1 MATEYTTHY
10 NLDLYTDNDKPN
22 LRDQYNGAMNK
33 IDSQLNTLSNNF
45 VVVTEAANQAKEKA
59 DAASDSAAANAQSIS
74 TLQSKVSGIDTAYK
88 SADSSITDAY
98 KAADTKLSSDITAAY
113 KAADSEIEKA
123 YKAADS
129 ALSSSKA
136 PVSHASADTTYGAG
150 DATHYGHVKL
160 YNALSTNADGAVT
173 PAAVQSALSN
183 INTSI
188 GDGSITT
195 QKIADGA
202 VTAAKIAQSAKDA
215 IMGGI
220 TIKIFGNKITGT
232 DNTGASYPTRC
243 EMAGAYI
250 PALDI
255 LIIWKIHILA
265 NSGWSSA
272 NPLVLPSYVPSM
284 HTVPAGDGQI
294 SIGGISWTSD
304 NYFKSWH
311 GLIIDGRKVFVSQ
324 TINDNFDGTP
334 IVMSCAPFRDGD
346 TSSLTS

>member
-1 MATEYTTHY
+1 MASEYTTHY
-10 NLDLYTDNDKPN
+10 NLDLYTDTDKPN

-33 IDSQLNTLSNNF
+33 IDSQLNTLSNNI
-45 VVVTEAANQAKEKA
+45 VISTEAANQAKEQAK
-59 DAASDSAAANAQSIS
+59 AASDAAAANAQSIS
-74 TLQSKVSGIDTAYK
+74 TLKNTVSGIDTAYK
-88 SADSSITDAY
+88 AADSSITDAY
-98 KAADTKLSSDITAAY
+98 KAADTKLYSDITA
-113 KAADSEIEKA
+113 A

-136 PVSHASADTTYGAG
+136 PVNHASSDTTYGAG

-160 YNALSTNADGAVT
+160 YNTLSTNADGAVT

-215 IMGGI
+215 IMGGM

-232 DNTGASYPTRC
+232 DNTGASYPTGC

-265 NSGWSSA
+265 NSGWSSTK
-272 NPLVLPSYVPSM
+272 PLVLPSYVPSM
-284 HTVPAGDGQI
+284 HTNPAGDAQF
-294 SIGGISWTSD
+294 SVGGIEWTSE
-304 NYFKSWH
+304 NYFKSWY
-311 GLIIDGRKVFVSQ
+311 GIIIDGRKVYVSS
-324 TINDNFDGTP
+324 TINDNFDSVP
-334 IVMSCAPFRDGD
+334 IVMSCAPFRDGY
-346 TSSLTS
+346 TSILTS

>member
-1 MATEYTTHY
+1 MASEYTTNF
-10 NLDLYTDNDKPN
+10 NLDLYTDTDKPN
-22 LRDQYNGAMNK
+22 LRDQYNGAMHK
-33 IDSQLNTLSNNF
+33 IDSQLNTLSNNI
-45 VVVTEAANQAKEKA
+45 VISTEAADQAKEQAKA
-59 DAASDSAAANAQSIS
+59 ASDAASANAKSIS
-74 TLQSKVSGIDTAYK
+74 ALQTTVSSIDT
-88 SADSSITDAY
+88 AY
-98 KAADTKLSSDITAAY
+98 KAADTKISSDITAA
-113 KAADSEIEKA
+113 
-123 YKAADS
+123 
-129 ALSSSKA
+129 LNTKA
-136 PVSHASADTTYGAG
+136 PIGHASADTTYGAG

-160 YNALSTNADGAVT
+160 YNALSANADGAIT

-215 IMGGI
+215 IMGGM

-232 DNTGASYPTRC
+232 DNTGASYPTGC

-255 LIIWKIHILA
+255 LIIWKIHIAA

-284 HTVPAGDGQI
+284 HTVPTGDAQI

-304 NYFKSWH
+304 NYFKSWY
-311 GLIIDGRKVFVSQ
+311 GLIIEGRKLYVAS
-324 TINDNFDGTP
+324 TMNDNFDGTP

-346 TSSLTS
+346 TSILTS

>member
-10 NLDLYTDNDKPN
+10 NLDLYTDTDKPN
-22 LRDQYNGAMNK
+22 LRDQYNGAINK
-33 IDSQLNTLSNNF
+33 IDSQLNTFSNNL
-45 VVVTEAANQAKEKA
+45 VIVTDAANQAKEQAKA
-59 DAASDSAAANAQSIS
+59 ATDSASANSQSIA
-74 TLQSKVSGIDTAYK
+74 TLQSKVSDIDTAYK
-88 SADSSITDAY
+88 AADSSITDAY
-98 KAADTKLSSDITAAY
+98 KAADTKLSSDITSAY
-113 KAADSEIEKA
+113 KAADTK
-123 YKAADS
+123 
-129 ALSSSKA
+129 LSSDFTSGLNTKA
-136 PVSHASADTTYGAG
+136 PISHASADTTYGAG

-160 YNALSTNADGAVT
+160 YNAIGSNADGAIT

-183 INTSI
+183 IDTSI

-215 IMGGI
+215 IMGGM

-232 DNTGASYPTRC
+232 DNTGASYPTGC

-255 LIIWKIHILA
+255 LIIWKIHIAA

-284 HTVPAGDGQI
+284 HTVPTADAQI

-304 NYFKSWH
+304 NYFKSWY
-311 GLIIDGRKVFVSQ
+311 GLIIEGRKLYVSS
-324 TINDNFDGTP
+324 TMNDNFDGTP

-346 TSSLTS
+346 TNSLTS

>member
-10 NLDLYTDNDKPN
+10 NLDLYTDTDKPN

-33 IDSQLNTLSNNF
+33 IDSQLNTFSNNL
-45 VVVTEAANQAKEKA
+45 VIVTDAANQAKEQAK
-59 DAASDSAAANAQSIS
+59 AASDSASANAKSIS
-74 TLQSKVSGIDTAYK
+74 TLQNTVSGIDTAYK
-88 SADSSITDAY
+88 AADSSITDAY
-98 KAADTKLSSDITAAY
+98 KAADTKVSSDITAAY
-113 KAADSEIEKA
+113 KAADTK
-123 YKAADS
+123 
-129 ALSSSKA
+129 LSSDFTSVLNTKA
-136 PVSHASADTTYGAG
+136 PVSHAIADTTYGAG

-160 YNALSTNADGAVT
+160 YNAVGSNTDGAVT

-202 VTAAKIAQSAKDA
+202 VTATKIAQSAKDA
-215 IMGGI
+215 IMGGM

-232 DNTGASYPTRC
+232 DNTGASYPTGC

-255 LIIWKIHILA
+255 LIIWKIHIAA
-265 NSGWSSA
+265 NSGWSST

-284 HTVPAGDGQI
+284 HTVPTGDAQI

-304 NYFKSWH
+304 NYFKSWYAI
-311 GLIIDGRKVFVSQ
+311 IIDGRKIYTSQ

-334 IVMSCAPFRDGD
+334 IVISCAPFRDGD
-346 TSSLTS
+346 TNSLTS

>member
-1 MATEYTTHY
+1 MASEYTTNF
-10 NLDLYTDNDKPN
+10 NLDLYTDTDKPN

-33 IDSQLNTLSNNF
+33 IDSQLNTLSNNI
-45 VVVTEAANQAKEKA
+45 VISTEAANQAKEQAK
-59 DAASDSAAANAQSIS
+59 AASDSASTNAQSIA
-74 TLQSKVSGIDTAYK
+74 TLQTTVSGIDTAYK
-88 SADSSITDAY
+88 
-98 KAADTKLSSDITAAY
+98 
-113 KAADSEIEKA
+113 
-123 YKAADS
+123 AADS
-129 ALSSSKA
+129 AIETTLNTKA
-136 PVSHASADTTYGAG
+136 PVSHASADRTYGAG

-160 YNALSTNADGAVT
+160 YNAIGSNADGAIT

-183 INTSI
+183 IDTSI

-215 IMGGI
+215 IMGGM

-232 DNTGASYPTRC
+232 DNTGASYPTGC

-255 LIIWKIHILA
+255 LIIWKIHIAA

-284 HTVPAGDGQI
+284 HAVPAGDAQI

-304 NYFKSWH
+304 NYFKSWY
-311 GLIIDGRKVFVSQ
+311 GLIFDGRKVYVSH
-324 TINDNFDGTP
+324 TMDDNFDGTP

>member
-10 NLDLYTDNDKPN
+10 NLDLYTDTDKPN

-33 IDSQLNTLSNNF
+33 IDSQLNTLSNNI
-45 VVVTEAANQAKEKA
+45 VISTKAADQANEQAK
-59 DAASDSAAANAQSIS
+59 AASGAASANAQSIS
-74 TLQSKVSGIDTAYK
+74 TLQNTVSGIDTAYK
-88 SADSSITDAY
+88 AADSSITDAY

-113 KAADSEIEKA
+113 QAADI
-123 YKAADS
+123 

-160 YNALSTNADGAVT
+160 YNAVGSNTDGAIT

-220 TIKIFGNKITGT
+220 TIKVFGNKITGT
-232 DNTGASYPTRC
+232 DNTGASYPTGC

-255 LIIWKIHILA
+255 LIIWKIHITA
-265 NSGWSSA
+265 NSGWSST

-284 HTVPAGDGQI
+284 HTVPSNDAQT
-294 SIGGISWTSD
+294 SIGGIEWTSS
-304 NYFKSWH
+304 NNFTSWY
-311 GLIIDGRKVFVSQ
+311 GIIIEGRKVYVAA
-324 TINDNFDGTP
+324 TINNNFDGVP

-346 TSSLTS
+346 TSSFTS

>member
-1 MATEYTTHY
+1 MASEYTPNY

-22 LRDQYNGAMNK
+22 LRDQYNGAITK
-33 IDSQLNTLSNNF
+33 IDTQLHEFSNNL
-45 VVVTEAANQAKEKA
+45 VVVTEAANMAKDKAATAQSAA
-59 DAASDSAAANAQSIS
+59 DANAKSIS
-74 TLQSKVSGIDTAYK
+74 TLNTTVTEIDSAYK
-88 SADSSITDAY
+88 AADNSITDAY

-113 KAADSEIEKA
+113 KAADS
-123 YKAADS
+123 
-129 ALSSSKA
+129 ALLSSKA

-150 DATHYGHVKL
+150 DTTHYGHVKL
-160 YNALSTNADGAVT
+160 YNAIGSNADGAIT

-215 IMGGI
+215 IMGGM

-232 DNTGASYPTRC
+232 DNTGASYPTGC

-255 LIIWKIHILA
+255 LIIWRIHIEA
-265 NSGWSSA
+265 NSGWSST

-284 HTVPAGDGQI
+284 HTVPTANAQI
-294 SIGGISWTSD
+294 SFGGIEWTSD
-304 NYFKSWH
+304 NYFKSWY
-311 GLIIDGRKVFVSQ
+311 GILIEGRKVYVAG
-324 TINDNFDGTP
+324 TINNNFDGVP

-346 TSSLTS
+346 TNSLTS

>member
-10 NLDLYTDNDKPN
+10 NLDLYTDTDKPN

-33 IDSQLNTLSNNF
+33 IDSQLNTFSNNL
-45 VVVTEAANQAKEKA
+45 VIVTDAANQAKEQAK
-59 DAASDSAAANAQSIS
+59 AASDSAAANAQSIS
-74 TLQSKVSGIDTAYK
+74 TLQNTTSGIDTAYK
-88 SADSSITDAY
+88 AADISITNAYKAADTKLSSDITDAY
-98 KAADTKLSSDITAAY
+98 KAADTKLSSDTTAA
-113 KAADSEIEKA
+113 
-123 YKAADS
+123 
-129 ALSSSKA
+129 LNTKA

-160 YNALSTNADGAVT
+160 YNAVGSNADGAIT
-173 PAAVQSALSN
+173 PAAVQSAMSN

-188 GDGSITT
+188 GDGYITT
-195 QKIADGA
+195 KKIADGA

-215 IMGGI
+215 IMGGM

-232 DNTGASYPTRC
+232 DNTGASYPTGC

-255 LIIWKIHILA
+255 LIIWKIHIVA
-265 NSGWSSA
+265 NSGWSST

-284 HTVPAGDGQI
+284 HTVPAGDAQI

-304 NYFKSWH
+304 NYFKSWY
-311 GLIIDGRKVFVSQ
+311 GLLIEGRKMYASH
-324 TINDNFDGTP
+324 TIDDNFDGTP

-346 TSSLTS
+346 MSSLTS

>member
-1 MATEYTTHY
+1 MASEYTEHY

-33 IDSQLNTLSNNF
+33 IDSQLNTLSNNI
-45 VVVTEAANQAKEKA
+45 VISTEAANQAKEQAK
-59 DAASDSAAANAQSIS
+59 AASDSASANAQSIA
-74 TLQSKVSGIDTAYK
+74 TLQNTLSGIDKAYK
-88 SADSSITDAY
+88 AADSSITNAY
-98 KAADTKLSSDITAAY
+98 KAADTKLSSDFT
-113 KAADSEIEKA
+113 SG
-123 YKAADS
+123 
-129 ALSSSKA
+129 LNTKA
-136 PVSHASADTTYGAG
+136 PISHASADKTYGAG

-173 PAAVQSALSN
+173 PAAVKSALSN

-202 VTAAKIAQSAKDA
+202 ITAAKIAQSAKDA
-215 IMGGI
+215 IIGGM

-232 DNTGASYPTRC
+232 DNTGARYPTGC

-255 LIIWKIHILA
+255 LIIWKIHIVA
-265 NSGWSSA
+265 NSGWSST

-284 HTVPAGDGQI
+284 HRVPSLDAQFG
-294 SIGGISWTSD
+294 IGGIEWTSD
-304 NYFKSWH
+304 NYFKSWY
-311 GLIIDGRKVFVSQ
+311 GIVIDGRKVYVAS
-324 TINDNFDGTP
+324 TINNNFDSVP

>member
-1 MATEYTTHY
+1 MASEYTTNF
-10 NLDLYTDNDKPN
+10 NLDLYTDTDKPN

-33 IDSQLNTLSNNF
+33 IDSQLNTLSNNI
-45 VVVTEAANQAKEKA
+45 VISTEAANQAKEQAK
-59 DAASDSAAANAQSIS
+59 AASDSASTNAQSIAA
-74 TLQSKVSGIDTAYK
+74 LQTTVSGIDT
-88 SADSSITDAY
+88 AY
-98 KAADTKLSSDITAAY
+98 KAADTKLSSDFTAALN
-113 KAADSEIEKA
+113 A
-123 YKAADS
+123 
-129 ALSSSKA
+129 KA
-136 PVSHASADTTYGAG
+136 PISHASADTAYGAG

-160 YNALSTNADGAVT
+160 YNAVGSNVDGAIT
-173 PAAVQSALSN
+173 PAAVQAALSN

-215 IMGGI
+215 IMGGM

-232 DNTGASYPTRC
+232 DNTGASYPAGC

-255 LIIWKIHILA
+255 LIIWKIHIAA
-265 NSGWSSA
+265 NSGWSST

-284 HTVPAGDGQI
+284 HTVPAGDAQT

-304 NYFKSWH
+304 NYFKSWY
-311 GLIIDGRKVFVSQ
+311 GLIFDGRKVYVSL
-324 TINDNFDGTP
+324 TMNDKFDGTP

-346 TSSLTS
+346 TNSLTS

>member
-10 NLDLYTDNDKPN
+10 NLDLYTDTDKPN

-33 IDSQLNTLSNNF
+33 IDSQLNTFSNNL
-45 VVVTEAANQAKEKA
+45 VIVTDAANQAKEQAK
-59 DAASDSAAANAQSIS
+59 AASDSASANAQSIA
-74 TLQSKVSGIDTAYK
+74 TLQSTVSGIDTDYK
-88 SADSSITDAY
+88 AADSSITDAY
-98 KAADTKLSSDITAAY
+98 KAADTKVSNDITAAYIAADTKLSSDITAA
-113 KAADSEIEKA
+113 
-123 YKAADS
+123 
-129 ALSSSKA
+129 LNTKA
-136 PVSHASADTTYGAG
+136 PASHASADTTYGAG

-202 VTAAKIAQSAKDA
+202 VTAAKIAKSAKDA
-215 IMGGI
+215 IMSGM
-220 TIKIFGNKITGT
+220 TIKVFGNKITGT
-232 DNTGASYPTRC
+232 DNTGASYPSGT

-255 LIIWKIHILA
+255 LIIWRIHIE
-265 NSGWSSA
+265 NGSSWSET

-284 HTVPAGDGQI
+284 RTFQTAF
-294 SIGGISWTSD
+294 GGIEWSSSNDFMGWYALIFSD
-304 NYFKSWH
+304 
-311 GLIIDGRKVFVSQ
+311 RKIYVSK
-324 TINDNFDGTP
+324 TMDSKFDVVPTV
-334 IVMSCAPFRDGD
+334 ISCAPYRNGD
-346 TSSLTS
+346 TTTIIS

>member
-1 MATEYTTHY
+1 MASEYTTHY
-10 NLDLYTDNDKPN
+10 NLDLYTDTDKPN

-33 IDSQLNTLSNNF
+33 IDSQLNTLSNNI
-45 VVVTEAANQAKEKA
+45 VIATEAANQAKELGK
-59 DAASDSAAANAQSIS
+59 AASDSASANSQSIE
-74 TLQSKVSGIDTAYK
+74 TLQNTVSGIDTAYK
-88 SADSSITDAY
+88 AADSSITDAY

-113 KAADSEIEKA
+113 KAADTK
-123 YKAADS
+123 
-129 ALSSSKA
+129 LSSDFTAALNTKA
-136 PVSHASADTTYGAG
+136 PASHASADTTYGAG

-160 YNALSTNADGAVT
+160 YNAVGSNADGAIT

-220 TIKIFGNKITGT
+220 TIKVFGNKIPGT
-232 DNTGASYPTRC
+232 DNTGASYPPNM

-250 PALDI
+250 PALD
-255 LIIWKIHILA
+255 LLVIWKIHIVTGA
-265 NSGWSSA
+265 NWSST

-284 HTVPAGDGQI
+284 HQVPSGDAQFGIAGI
-294 SIGGISWTSD
+294 EWTNE
-304 NYFKSWH
+304 NYFKSWY
-311 GLIIDGRKVFVSQ
+311 GIVFDGRKMYTSS
-324 TINDNFDGTP
+324 TINDNFDSVP
-334 IVMSCAPFRDGD
+334 LVISCAPFRDGD
-346 TSSLTS
+346 SSATV

>member
-10 NLDLYTDNDKPN
+10 NLDLYTDTDKPN

-33 IDSQLNTLSNNF
+33 IDSQLNTLSNNL
-45 VVVTEAANQAKEKA
+45 VIVTDAANQAKEQAK
-59 DAASDSAAANAQSIS
+59 AASDSAAANAKSIT
-74 TLQSKVSGIDTAYK
+74 TLQSTVSGIDTAYK
-88 SADSSITDAY
+88 AADSSITDAY
-98 KAADTKLSSDITAAY
+98 KAADTKVSNDITAAYIAADTKLSSDITAA
-113 KAADSEIEKA
+113 
-123 YKAADS
+123 
-129 ALSSSKA
+129 LNTKA
-136 PVSHASADTTYGAG
+136 PASHASADTTYGAG

-195 QKIADGA
+195 KKIADGA

-215 IMGGI
+215 IMGGM
-220 TIKIFGNKITGT
+220 TIKIFGSNITGT
-232 DNTGASYPTRC
+232 DNTGASYPSGM

-255 LIIWKIHILA
+255 LIIWKIHIAA
-265 NSGWSSA
+265 NSSWSST

-284 HTVPAGDGQI
+284 HPVPAGDAQVGF
-294 SIGGISWTSD
+294 GGISWTSE

-311 GLIIDGRKVFVSQ
+311 ALIFDGRLS
-324 TINDNFDGTP
+324 
-334 IVMSCAPFRDGD
+334 
-346 TSSLTS
+346 

>member
-1 MATEYTTHY
+1 MASEYTTNF
-10 NLDLYTDNDKPN
+10 NLDLYTDTDKPN
-22 LRDQYNGAMNK
+22 LRDQYNGAMHK
-33 IDSQLNTLSNNF
+33 IDSQLNTLSNNI
-45 VVVTEAANQAKEKA
+45 VISTEAANQAKDQAKA
-59 DAASDSAAANAQSIS
+59 ATDAASANAQSIS
-74 TLQSKVSGIDTAYK
+74 TLQNTVSGIDTAYK
-88 SADSSITDAY
+88 AADSSITDALN
-98 KAADTKLSSDITAAY
+98 T
-113 KAADSEIEKA
+113 
-123 YKAADS
+123 
-129 ALSSSKA
+129 KA
-136 PVSHASADTTYGAG
+136 PTSHASADTTYGAG

-188 GDGSITT
+188 RDGSITT

-215 IMGGI
+215 IMGGM

-232 DNTGASYPTRC
+232 DNTGASYPTGM

-255 LIIWKIHILA
+255 LIIWKIHIAA
-265 NSGWSSA
+265 NSGWDSA

-284 HTVPAGDGQI
+284 HPVPAGDAQV
-294 SIGGISWTSD
+294 SFGGISWTSD
-304 NYFKSWH
+304 NYFKSWYA
-311 GLIIDGRKVFVSQ
+311 LIFDGRKVYTAH
-324 TINDNFDGTP
+324 TINDNYDGMP

-346 TSSLTS
+346 TSRLTS

>member
-1 MATEYTTHY
+1 MATEYTTNY
-10 NLDLYTDNDKPN
+10 NLDLYTDTDKPN

-33 IDSQLNTLSNNF
+33 IDSQLNTLSNNI
-45 VVVTEAANQAKEKA
+45 VVSIDAANQAKEQAK
-59 DAASDSAAANAQSIS
+59 AASDAAAANAKSIS
-74 TLQSKVSGIDTAYK
+74 TLQNTVSGIDT
-88 SADSSITDAY
+88 AY

-113 KAADSEIEKA
+113 KAADTKLSSDITAA

-160 YNALSTNADGAVT
+160 YNAIGSNADGAIT

-195 QKIADGA
+195 KKIADGA

-215 IMGGI
+215 IMGGM

-232 DNTGASYPTRC
+232 DNTGASYPSGC

-265 NSGWSSA
+265 NSGWSST

-284 HTVPAGDGQI
+284 HSVPAGDAQI

-304 NYFKSWH
+304 NYFKSWY
-311 GLIIDGRKVFVSQ
+311 GVIIEGRKMY
-324 TINDNFDGTP
+324 TAHTMNDNFDGTP
-334 IVMSCAPFRDGD
+334 IVISCAPFRNGD